1 MATFESFRLKKGFE
15 GISAFD
21 NPKPRTS
28 QSSVIASSGSGGYGQ
43 EEGDRDDC
51 DEHRDDD
58 LPEDD
63 GGDDGDDGDS
73 SGDDLPLIG
82 NETIVVYVQ
91 SAFVQGMTATFRV
104 KKTWQIRA
112 LKFMVFGK
120 WGIQPSFQR
129 FVDVRGNNIYDHLTF
144 EQSSIR
150 NSQTLMLQMIGR
162 GGVAG
167 RGVNRSIRK
176 TEALNK
182 LAKKTEKGIRKIE
195 TIKNKD
201 DYEEQTTAQLPPA
214 LAPLTEQMKSLL
226 NRMKSKIES
235 GDPVIRSILNHLSDE
250 QLANLMEIHRDTQHT
265 LSEQKMIDMAKEVVG
280 DINTLDAWAKALGR
294 LRMEMLCLFSTA
306 YTHEYN
312 AEKGAN
318 IIYAN
323 TQFKADVKE
332 VIDRRS
338 GQRLEREA
346 PPAEAEGDRQ
356 RCPLM

>member
-1 MATFESFRLKKGFE
+1 MDVMTMVVVVSIGHNEPIGRLG
-15 GISAFD
+15 
-21 NPKPRTS
+21 
-28 QSSVIASSGSGGYGQ
+28 
-43 EEGDRDDC
+43 
-51 DEHRDDD
+51 DD
-58 LPEDD
+58 LPEDGGD
-63 GGDDGDDGDS
+63 GGDDDDDGDD
-73 SGDDLPLIG
+73 SGDDLPL
-82 NETIVVYVQ
+82 NATDVIVVYVQ
-91 SAFVQGMTATFRV
+91 SAFVQGMNATFRV
-104 KKTWQIRA
+104 RKTWQTRA
-112 LKFMVFGK
+112 LKFMVLGK

-129 FVDVRGNNIYDHLTF
+129 YVDVRGNNIYEHMTF
-144 EQSSIR
+144 EQSGIVNR
-150 NSQTLMLQMIGR
+150 QTLMLQMVGR

-176 TEALNK
+176 TDALNK
-182 LAKKTEKGIRKIE
+182 LAKKTEKGIKKIE

-201 DYEEQTTAQLPPA
+201 DYEELTTAEFPQA
-214 LAPLTEQMKSLL
+214 LTALTEQMKSLMT
-226 NRMKSKIES
+226 RMKTKVES

-250 QLANLMEIHRDTQHT
+250 QLINLMEIHKDTQHT
-265 LSEQKMIDMAKEVVG
+265 LSEQKMIEMAKEVVG

-294 LRMEMLCLFSTA
+294 LRMEMLVLFSNA

-318 IIYAN
+318 IVYAN

-346 PPAEAEGDRQ
+346 PPAEAGGERQ